1 MLCQVPS
8 CHGATE
14 VTLDATGICSQGTR
28 GMINGRTQVPSKWQ
42 VFCWAVRCL
51 FRTSPTIYDDIYEIL
66 KGWGAAL
73 ETGSLL
79 IFPMVLYDFFRSPN
93 TPNYR
98 VTLQT
103 QRPLHTVFLV
113 DYYFSRDLYL
123 GGFGWGRPTI
133 PPKYFSIIWEGVEYI
148 CQNYFAMH
156 LSSEIISTYLAH
168 TFVQIILEGYNTFK
182 MNYRNKSKQITVFG
196 TYLTNSTQNRKPSS
210 DFLFSPTGH
219 RDFYSHSTHPK
230 ILFVFTSLPL
240 SSELSL
246 WLGVNTWKME
256 KVPRKNYL
264 RGARLLHHPSNN
276 FTFAVIS
283 GVSRFFCWNYLKG
296 FVYTTRPPFK

>member
-1 MLCQVPS
+1 
-8 CHGATE
+8 
-14 VTLDATGICSQGTR
+14 
-28 GMINGRTQVPSKWQ
+28 
-42 VFCWAVRCL
+42 
-51 FRTSPTIYDDIYEIL
+51 
-66 KGWGAAL
+66 
-73 ETGSLL
+73 
-79 IFPMVLYDFFRSPN
+79 MVLYDFFRSPN

-230 ILFVFTSLPL
+230 NTVCLHVSSSVIWAVPMVRGEYVENGKGATQETIWGVLDYSTTPQIILPSPWFLVF
-240 SSELSL
+240 
-246 WLGVNTWKME
+246 
-256 KVPRKNYL
+256 
-264 RGARLLHHPSNN
+264 RGFFAEIIWRGLFILLDHPSNN
-276 FTFAVIS
+276 FSSF
-283 GVSRFFCWNYLKG
+283 
-296 FVYTTRPPFK
+296 

>member
-1 MLCQVPS
+1 MLCQVPP

-28 GMINGRTQVPSKWQ
+28 GMINGRAQVPSKWQ
-42 VFCWAVRCL
+42 VFGWAVRCL

-79 IFPMVLYDFFRSPN
+79 IFPMVLYDFFRFPN

-123 GGFGWGRPTI
+123 YRWFWLGSSYH
-133 PPKYFSIIWEGVEYI
+133 PPKIF
-148 CQNYFAMH
+148 
-156 LSSEIISTYLAH
+156 
-168 TFVQIILEGYNTFK
+168 
-182 MNYRNKSKQITVFG
+182 
-196 TYLTNSTQNRKPSS
+196 
-210 DFLFSPTGH
+210 
-219 RDFYSHSTHPK
+219 FY
-230 ILFVFTSLPL
+230 
-240 SSELSL
+240 
-246 WLGVNTWKME
+246 
-256 KVPRKNYL
+256 YL
-264 RGARLLHHPSNN
+264 RGGGLYMPKLFHNVFEFWNN
-276 FTFAVIS
+276 FNIFGPYIRTNHF
-283 GVSRFFCWNYLKG
+283 GGL
-296 FVYTTRPPFK
+296 